1 MNTVFVMLLI
11 LMIIQVVVMR
21 SLYIASKNMDRLQSD
36 MCDLIDQERKQRQQC
51 DNNIMLKLH
60 ERYNALVRWMDRM
73 SKANRNTNNKKQD
86 NEKERRE
93 QGRTESHNRRN
104 GRQA

>member
-73 SKANRNTNNKKQD
+73 SKGNRNTNNKKQD

>member
-1 MNTVFVMLLI
+1 MSRDIII
-11 LMIIQVVVMR
+11 LVTLVAIQALAIYSIYAACKR
-21 SLYIASKNMDRLQSD
+21 MDRLQSD
-36 MCDLIDQERKQRQQC
+36 VMALMDQERKQRQQC

-60 ERYNALVRWMDRM
+60 ERYDALVKWMDRM

-104 GRQA
+104 SRQA

>member
-1 MNTVFVMLLI
+1 MSRDLI
-11 LMIIQVVVMR
+11 VLMVVVVMQIIVMYSVYNICKR
-21 SLYIASKNMDRLQSD
+21 MDMLQSD
-36 MCDLIDQERKQRQQC
+36 MTDLIDQERKQRQQC

-104 GRQA
+104 SRQA